1 MVDVEEIVGELSAYA
16 RDPQKAICAA
26 KQSGKQVVGCV
37 PYFVPME
44 LVHAA
49 GMHPVELWGGGVP
62 TGAASSYYPA
72 FYCSILF
79 TLMEHALDGTYDD
92 LDAVIIPTTCDGLR
106 NLEENWKFAR
116 PDMTVIDYVQPAVR
130 TTPEAHGYN
139 VWQLKRIAK
148 KLEEVSGS
156 SVSERSL
163 RESIVAYNKQRE
175 ALRTFSAL
183 AADHT
188 DVITPLVRQAV
199 FAAARSMDVAEHTIL
214 VDKLNAALSARP
226 TYDFPGKKVVL
237 TGILVDS
244 IPLLTELEN
253 NHLAVV
259 GDWTVSESARYAT
272 DIPGRIDPFD
282 SLATLWEQVR
292 GASIALDPQKERGD
306 LIANLVHERG
316 ADGVIA
322 CIVKFCEAEEFDVP
336 VLKQQME
343 RANIPLLILEVE
355 LQDTPSEQ
363 AATRIQAFAEML
375 DLR

>member
-1 MVDVEEIVGELSAYA
+1 MADVEELIKELCAYA
-16 RDPQKAICAA
+16 QDPQKSVNAA
-26 KQSGKQVVGCV
+26 KQAEKRIVGCV

-44 LVHAA
+44 LVYAA
-49 GMHPVELWGGGVP
+49 GMHPIELWGGGMP

-79 TLMEHALDGTYDD
+79 TLMEHALDGSYDY

-130 TTPEAHGYN
+130 TTREAHAYN
-139 VWQLKRIAK
+139 VWQLKRIAE
-148 KLEEVSGS
+148 KLEQISGETI
-156 SVSERSL
+156 SERAM
-163 RESIVAYNKQRE
+163 RESIARYNKQRA

-183 AADHT
+183 AVDHT
-188 DVITPLVRQAV
+188 DVITPLVRQQV
-199 FAAARSMDVAEHTIL
+199 FAAARFMDVVHHTEL
-214 VDKLNAALSARP
+214 VEKLNAALKDRP
-226 TYDFPGKKVVL
+226 PYDFPGKKVIL

-253 NHLAVV
+253 NNLAVV
-259 GDWTVSESARYAT
+259 GDWTVTESVRY
-272 DIPGRIDPFD
+272 DGDVPGCIDPFD
-282 SLATLWEQVR
+282 SLAALWERVR
-292 GASIALDPQKERGD
+292 GASIALDPKKERGD
-306 LIANLVHERG
+306 IVAALAQERG

-322 CIVKFCEAEEFDVP
+322 CIVKFCEEEEFDVP
-336 VLKQQME
+336 ILKQQME
-343 RANIPLLILEVE
+343 RAHIPFLILEVE
-355 LQDTPSEQ
+355 LQDAPSEQ

>member
-1 MVDVEEIVGELSAYA
+1 MADVEEIIQELSTAA
-16 RDPQKAICAA
+16 QDPQKSVDAA
-26 KQSGKQVVGCV
+26 KQAGKHIVGCV
-37 PYFVPME
+37 PYFVPLE

-79 TLMEHALDGTYDD
+79 TLMEHALDGSYDY

-130 TTPEAHGYN
+130 TTREAHDYN

-148 KLEEVSGS
+148 KLEGISGKPI
-156 SVSERSL
+156 SERAM
-163 RESIVAYNKQRE
+163 RESIAAYNRQRQ
-175 ALRTFSAL
+175 ALRAFSEVAVNH
-183 AADHT
+183 A
-188 DVITPLVRQAV
+188 DVITPLVRRNV
-199 FAAARSMDVAEHTIL
+199 FAAARVMDVVEHTEL
-214 VDKLNAALSARP
+214 VEHLNAALEMRP
-226 TYDFPGKKVVL
+226 GYDFPGKKVLL

-244 IPLLTELEN
+244 VPLLTELEHN
-253 NHLAVV
+253 NLAVV
-259 GDWTVSESARYAT
+259 GDWTVTESVRYAA
-272 DIPGRIDPFD
+272 DVVGCIDPFD
-282 SLATLWEQVR
+282 SLASLWERVR

-306 LIANLVHERG
+306 ILAAMAHERG

-322 CIVKFCEAEEFDVP
+322 CIVKFCEEEEFDVP

-343 RANIPLLILEVE
+343 RANIPFLVLEVE

-375 DLR
+375 DMR